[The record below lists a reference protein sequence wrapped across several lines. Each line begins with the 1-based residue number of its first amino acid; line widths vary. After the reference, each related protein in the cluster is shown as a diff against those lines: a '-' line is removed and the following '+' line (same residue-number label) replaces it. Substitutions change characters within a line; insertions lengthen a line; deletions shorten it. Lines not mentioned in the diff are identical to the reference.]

1 MEYIDHLI
9 YISLAF
15 ISFFLINKIGEKM
28 VTSDYEQI
36 SVSLPIDKAPAF
48 NIVYRVITPAL
59 LLIIYAII
67 FSEIG
72 LDYLNRNIA
81 FCSYYY
87 IIIRILIIFI
97 YQRALL
103 INWIRQFITYFGIL
117 SVTFFL
123 DKNYLSTATK
133 ILPDPSTLI
142 NEIWI
147 IILIFV
153 YNLLNSITKNTEEL
167 KSRKEKY
174 ILDTFKKFQ
183 KKFHININTSK
194 SLFLAP
200 EIYSIMIYENFN
212 RPLLFRK
219 AETLLKKIGFAIK
232 TTGIMQVA
240 SRSTL
245 TDVSSIEK
253 SITLLRNLLVKT
265 IQKSNFNDLAF
276 YLESHKSLIDDTL
289 AKYNKRS
296 DYINEINFIR
306 STIEENKLIPISIE
320 NFETRLNRLI
330 IRYLIREKKK
340 TKDMDY
346 YGKKVNLIS
355 LRKKYFKKRKK

>member
-1 MEYIDHLI
+1 
-9 YISLAF
+9 
-15 ISFFLINKIGEKM
+15 
-28 VTSDYEQI
+28 
-36 SVSLPIDKAPAF
+36 
-48 NIVYRVITPAL
+48 
-59 LLIIYAII
+59 
-67 FSEIG
+67 
-72 LDYLNRNIA
+72 
-81 FCSYYY
+81 
-87 IIIRILIIFI
+87 
-97 YQRALL
+97 
-103 INWIRQFITYFGIL
+103 
-117 SVTFFL
+117 
-123 DKNYLSTATK
+123 
-133 ILPDPSTLI
+133 
-142 NEIWI
+142 
-147 IILIFV
+147 
-153 YNLLNSITKNTEEL
+153 
-167 KSRKEKY
+167 
-174 ILDTFKKFQ
+174 
-183 KKFHININTSK
+183 
-194 SLFLAP
+194 
-200 EIYSIMIYENFN
+200 
-212 RPLLFRK
+212 
-219 AETLLKKIGFAIK
+219 
-232 TTGIMQVA
+232 MQVA